1 MNPLSTLTGHTD
13 IYLLDQIMKGRYT
26 PGERILDA
34 GAGSGRNLQ
43 YFVHQGFE
51 VYAVDRDPEAL
62 NALRGSYP
70 DLPSEHIA
78 VAEVDALPFPN
89 AFFRHVI
96 SSAVLHFAESH
107 AHFERM
113 FADMVRVLQPGG
125 TLFIRMTTAVGMGDN
140 LQDLGLGR
148 YHLPDGSDRY
158 LLQRPML
165 DELLKQ
171 HRLALLEPLKTV
183 LVDGVRSMAVVVV
196 GKEMELRG
204 L

>member
-1 MNPLSTLTGHTD
+1 MNPLSILTGHTD

-51 VYAVDRDPEAL
+51 VYATDRDPEAL
-62 NALRGSYP
+62 QVLRGSYP
-70 DLPSEHIA
+70 KLPATHIK
-78 VAEVDALPFPN
+78 VAEVDALPFPD

-96 SSAVLHFAESH
+96 SSAVLHFADSH

-113 FADMVRVLQPGG
+113 FAEMVRVLQPGG
-125 TLFIRMTTAVGMGDN
+125 TLFIRMTTSVGMSEN
-140 LQDLGLGR
+140 LQVLGDGR
-148 YHLPDGSDRY
+148 FHLPDGSDRY
-158 LLQRPML
+158 LLSRPFL
-165 DELLKQ
+165 DELLKRHQ
-171 HRLALLEPLKTV
+171 LTLLEPFKTV
-183 LVDGVRSMAVVVV
+183 LVEDVRSMAVMVL
-196 GKEMELRG
+196 GREMRG